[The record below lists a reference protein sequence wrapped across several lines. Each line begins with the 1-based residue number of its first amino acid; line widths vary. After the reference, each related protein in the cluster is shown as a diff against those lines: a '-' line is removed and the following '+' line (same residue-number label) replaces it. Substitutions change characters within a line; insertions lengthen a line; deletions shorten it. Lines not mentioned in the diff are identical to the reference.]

1 MVQLALD
8 TDTKLG
14 SPTEINYVY
23 DSKGTLMDD
32 EKALESSTA
41 LWKILGDA
49 FRLSSE
55 NCGNIDP
62 ALSLKDFL
70 RETLLT
76 SGLDEELQEVVQ
88 ELAETWGAYVG
99 DSFERQSLKWAW
111 LEECLEGGK

>member
-8 TDTKLG
+8 TDTKLS
-14 SPTEINYVY
+14 SPTDTNYVY
-23 DSKGTLMDD
+23 DSKGILFSV
-32 EKALESSTA
+32 EKVLESSTA
-41 LWKILGDA
+41 LWEILGDA

-55 NCGNIDP
+55 NCREIDP
-62 ALSLKDFL
+62 AISLKDFL

-76 SGLDEELQEVVQ
+76 SGLDEGLREVVH